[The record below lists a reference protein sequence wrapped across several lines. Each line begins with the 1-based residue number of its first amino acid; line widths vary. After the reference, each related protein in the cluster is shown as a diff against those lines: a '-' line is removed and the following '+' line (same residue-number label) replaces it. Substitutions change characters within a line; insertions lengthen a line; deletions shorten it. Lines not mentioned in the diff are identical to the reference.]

1 MGGPAE
7 GLYIIRNVAAKTVI
21 TVGGSNDLVGSAL
34 SFDKIQL
41 QLFAVKIIGQ
51 NDSTYLITQA
61 GTTNVVDLFNSESAD
76 GTRIISF
83 PVHCQLNQQWV
94 ISATSTANV
103 YKIKSKSSN
112 KVVDL
117 TNSEKADNTAVINF
131 HDHGGQNQM
140 WEFKKIGPY
149 SI

>member
-7 GLYIIRNVAAKTVI
+7 GLYIIRNVAAQTVL
-21 TVGGSNDLVGSAL
+21 TVGGSNDLVGSKL
-34 SFDKIQL
+34 TFDKVQL
-41 QLFAVKIIGQ
+41 QLFAVKIIGV

-76 GTRIISF
+76 GTHIISF

-94 ISATSTANV
+94 ISATSTSNV

-117 TNSEKADNTAVINF
+117 TNSETADNTAVINF
-131 HDHGGQNQM
+131 HDHDGQNQL